1 MLEFIRHL
9 VAGGDEDAVMRIA
22 AMPVT
27 AMRVTAMRV
36 TAMRVTAMRVTVGTP
51 VTVTCVRQ
59 NFAGLMA
66 GTAAVSP
73 SLALD

>member
-9 VAGGDEDAVMRIA
+9 VAGGAEDA
-22 AMPVT
+22 
-27 AMRVTAMRV
+27 AMRM
-36 TAMRVTAMRVTVGTP
+36 TAMRVTVGTP
-51 VTVTCVRQ
+51 VTVSWVRQ

>member
-22 AMPVT
+22 AMP
-27 AMRVTAMRV
+27 VTAMRV

-73 SLALD
+73 SLVLD

>member
-9 VAGGDEDAVMRIA
+9 VAGGDEDA
-22 AMPVT
+22 
-27 AMRVTAMRV
+27 
-36 TAMRVTAMRVTVGTP
+36 AMRVTVGTP
-51 VTVTCVRQ
+51 VTITCVRQ

-73 SLALD
+73 LLALD

>member
-9 VAGGDEDAVMRIA
+9 VAGGGEEAGMRMA
-22 AMPVT
+22 AMRMA
-27 AMRVTAMRV
+27 AMRM
-36 TAMRVTAMRVTVGTP
+36 TAMRVTVGTP
-51 VTVTCVRQ
+51 VTVSWVRQ